1 MKPCILFLILLTLRC
16 LPLLGQTGYT
26 QEGNASYYADKFH
39 GRTTASGERYD
50 TGKNTCAHMVLPYG
64 TMLKVT
70 NLGNGKSTIVR
81 VNDRGPFAPNRIIDL
96 SRKAAE
102 EIDLV
107 RTGVAKVR
115 IETVAA
121 TAEPQPAAQTTAE
134 APTTSTPEKEPTPA
148 REATPE
154 PPASTSTPAAA
165 VNGALKGTLAD
176 GKEFFL
182 RIVTPQGGQYGVQ
195 VASYKDVSNL
205 LGTIAGW
212 DYPTRAKV
220 VLLDS
225 QKDDKP
231 TYRVVLGTFS
241 TRDEAEKYQK
251 EIASRF
257 PGCFIVGL

>member
-134 APTTSTPEKEPTPA
+134 TPTASTPEKEPAPA

-154 PPASTSTPAAA
+154 PPASTSTPAA
-165 VNGALKGTLAD
+165 
-176 GKEFFL
+176 GKRGSEGDTGRREGVL
-182 RIVTPQGGQYGVQ
+182 PAHRHPPGRAIRRAGGQLQGRVEPARHHRRMGLPHQ
-195 VASYKDVSNL
+195 GEGSA
-205 LGTIAGW
+205 
-212 DYPTRAKV
+212 TRQPK
-220 VLLDS
+220 
-225 QKDDKP
+225 
-231 TYRVVLGTFS
+231 G
-241 TRDEAEKYQK
+241 
-251 EIASRF
+251 
-257 PGCFIVGL
+257 